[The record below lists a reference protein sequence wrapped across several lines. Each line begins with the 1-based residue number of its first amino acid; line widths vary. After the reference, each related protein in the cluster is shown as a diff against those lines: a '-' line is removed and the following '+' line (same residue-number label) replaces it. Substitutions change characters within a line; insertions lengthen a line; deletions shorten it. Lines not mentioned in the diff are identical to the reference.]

1 MAMMILGAL
10 LACAG
15 LAFLA
20 GGHTGCPT
28 PGPHSEKGL
37 IRDRYCGKGTAPME
51 AAAME
56 YVASGGAETLSRE
69 QFDEFYKRTTPALR
83 ANITGFRATPAA
95 ADDFLQEACMR
106 MLDAPPL
113 TGQ

>member
-1 MAMMILGAL
+1 ML
-10 LACAG
+10 
-15 LAFLA
+15 
-20 GGHTGCPT
+20 
-28 PGPHSEKGL
+28 
-37 IRDRYCGKGTAPME
+37 
-51 AAAME
+51 
-56 YVASGGAETLSRE
+56 SGGAETLSRE